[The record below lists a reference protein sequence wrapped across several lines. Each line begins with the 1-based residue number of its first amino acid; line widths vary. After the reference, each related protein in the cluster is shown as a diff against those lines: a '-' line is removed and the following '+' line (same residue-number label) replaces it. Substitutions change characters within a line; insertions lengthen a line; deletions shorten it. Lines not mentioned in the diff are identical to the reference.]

1 MNILGL
7 GKGGCAIADLFS
19 QYPEYKVFKA
29 DSGLKGKNCFNIPAC
44 KTIEE
49 YEENLLEFKPL
60 SKLKGET
67 LFIMC
72 GGGNISGAALR
83 LLEQIKHTSI
93 MILYIRPDPNLIS
106 AEIAVKDRAIFGIL
120 QEFTRSG
127 LFKKMLLISNPQ
139 VENLLGGLSIM
150 EYYDSLNKVI
160 VSTIHMVN
168 YLLTAKDVFG
178 KMSAER
184 DVDRISTVGILNV
197 EDGTENYLYNL
208 ASARQ
213 KVFLYAVKQ
222 EDLTTNKELIK
233 LIQQQT
239 RNSYS
244 GTELDISY
252 KITTTNYES
261 NFVYIISNTNIIQQ

>member
-1 MNILGL
+1 MNVLGL

-19 QYPEYKVFKA
+19 QYPEYKVYKA
-29 DSGLKGKNCFNIPAC
+29 DAGLKGKNCFNIPTC

-49 YEENLLEFKPL
+49 YEEKLPEFKPL

-67 LFIMC
+67 MFVLC
-72 GGGNISGAALR
+72 GGGNVSGASLR
-83 LLEQIKHTSI
+83 LLEQIKHTQI
-93 MILYIRPDPNLIS
+93 TILYVRPDPNLIS
-106 AEIAVKDRAIFGIL
+106 AEIATKDRVTFSIL

-127 LFKKMLLISNPQ
+127 LFKKMVVISNSQ

-160 VSTIHMVN
+160 VSTIHMIN

-178 KMSAER
+178 KMTAER

-197 EDGTENYLYNL
+197 EEGTENYLYNL
-208 ASARQ
+208 SSARQ
-213 KVFLYAVKQ
+213 KLFLYAIK
-222 EDLTTNKELIK
+222 EDDLTTNKELIK
-233 LIQQQT
+233 MIQQQT

-261 NFVYIISNTNIIQQ
+261 NFVYIISNTNIIQE

>member
-1 MNILGL
+1 MNVIGL

-19 QYPEYKVFKA
+19 QYPEYKVYKA
-29 DSGLKGKNCFNIPAC
+29 DAGLKGKNCFNIPVC

-49 YEENLLEFKPL
+49 YEEKLPEFKPL
-60 SKLKGET
+60 SKLKGDT
-67 LFIMC
+67 LFILC
-72 GGGNISGAALR
+72 GGGNVSGATLR
-83 LLEQIKHTSI
+83 LLEQIKHTQI
-93 MILYIRPDPNLIS
+93 TILYIRPDPNLIS
-106 AEIAVKDRAIFGIL
+106 AEIATKDRAIFGIL

-160 VSTIHMVN
+160 VSTIHMIN

-178 KMSAER
+178 KMTAER

-197 EDGTENYLYNL
+197 EEGIENYLYNL
-208 ASARQ
+208 SSARQ

-222 EDLTTNKELIK
+222 DDLTTNKELIK
-233 LIQQQT
+233 MIQQQT

-261 NFVYIISNTNIIQQ
+261 NFVYIISNTNIIQE

>member
-29 DSGLKGKNCFNIPAC
+29 DVNLKGKNCLSIPAS

-49 YEENLLEFKPL
+49 YEENLPQFAKL
-60 SKLKGET
+60 SKLKGST
-67 LFIMC
+67 LFIIC
-72 GGGNISGAALR
+72 GGGNISGATLK
-83 LLEQIKHTSI
+83 LLEQVKHTEI
-93 MILYIRPDPNLIS
+93 TILYVRPDPSLIS
-106 AEIAVKDRAIFGIL
+106 SEILTKDKVVFGIL

-127 LFKKMLLISNPQ
+127 LFKRMFMISNSQ
-139 VENLLGGLSIM
+139 VENLLGGLSIA

-178 KMSAER
+178 KMSAQRE
-184 DVDRISTVGILNV
+184 VDRISTIGILNM

-208 ASARQ
+208 SSSRQ

-222 EDLTTNKELIK
+222 DDLTTNKDLIK
-233 LIQQQT
+233 MIQQQT

-261 NFVYIISNTNIIQQ
+261 NFVYIISNTNIIQE

>member
-29 DSGLKGKNCFNIPAC
+29 DAGLKGKNCFNIPVC

-49 YEENLLEFKPL
+49 YEEKLPEFKPL

-67 LFIMC
+67 LFVLC

-83 LLEQIKHTSI
+83 LLEQVKHTTI
-93 MILYIRPDPNLIS
+93 TVLYVRPDPNLIS
-106 AEIAVKDRAIFGIL
+106 SEIATKDRSIFGIL

-184 DVDRISTVGILNV
+184 DVDRISTVGIFNI

-208 ASARQ
+208 LSSRQ
-213 KVFLYAVKQ
+213 KFFLYAVKH
-222 EDLTTNKELIK
+222 EDLTTNKELIR

-261 NFVYIISNTNIIQQ
+261 NFVYIISNTNIIQE

>member
-7 GKGGCAIADLFS
+7 GKGGCAIADLFA
-19 QYPEYKVFKA
+19 QYPEYKVYKV
-29 DSGLKGKNCFNIPAC
+29 DTGLKGKNCLNIPAC

-49 YEENLLEFKPL
+49 YEDKLPEFKPL

-67 LFIMC
+67 MFIVC
-72 GGGNISGAALR
+72 GGGNVSGATLK
-83 LLEQIKHTSI
+83 LLEQVKQTEITV
-93 MILYIRPDPNLIS
+93 LYVRPDLNLIS
-106 AEIAVKDRAIFGIL
+106 TEIATKDRVVFNIL

-127 LFKKMLLISNPQ
+127 LFKKMLLISNSQ

-160 VSTIHMVN
+160 VSTIHMTN

-178 KMSAER
+178 KMTAER
-184 DVDRISTVGILNV
+184 DVDRISTIGILNS

-208 ASARQ
+208 SSARQ

-222 EDLTTNKELIK
+222 DDLTTNKELIK
-233 LIQQQT
+233 MIQQQT
-239 RNSYS
+239 KNSYS

>member
-1 MNILGL
+1 MNVLGL

-19 QYPEYKVFKA
+19 QYPEYKTYKV
-29 DSGLKGKNCFNIPAC
+29 DVGLRGKNCFNVPIC

-49 YEENLLEFKPL
+49 YEEKLPEFKLL

-67 LFIMC
+67 MFVLC
-72 GGGNISGAALR
+72 GGGNISGATLR
-83 LLEQIKHTSI
+83 LLEQIKHTQI
-93 MILYIRPDPNLIS
+93 TILYVRPDPNLIS
-106 AEIAVKDRAIFGIL
+106 AEIATKDRVTFNVL

-127 LFKKMLLISNPQ
+127 LFKKMVVISNSQ

-160 VSTIHMVN
+160 VSTIHMTN

-178 KMSAER
+178 KMTAER

-197 EDGTENYLYNL
+197 EEGTENYLYNL
-208 ASARQ
+208 SSARQ
-213 KVFLYAVKQ
+213 KLFLYAIK
-222 EDLTTNKELIK
+222 EDDLTTNKELIK
-233 LIQQQT
+233 MIQQQT

-261 NFVYIISNTNIIQQ
+261 NFVYIISNTNIIQE

>member
-1 MNILGL
+1 MTILGL

-29 DSGLKGKNCFNIPAC
+29 DTGLKGKNCFNIPTC
-44 KTIEE
+44 KTIED
-49 YEENLLEFKPL
+49 YEEKLPEFKTL
-60 SKLKGET
+60 AKLKGET
-67 LFIMC
+67 LFVLC
-72 GGGNISGAALR
+72 GGGNVSGASLR
-83 LLEQIKHTSI
+83 LLEQVKHTDI
-93 MILYIRPDPNLIS
+93 TVLYIRPDPNLIS
-106 AEIAVKDRAIFGIL
+106 AEIAIKDRAIFGIL

-178 KMSAER
+178 KISAER

-222 EDLTTNKELIK
+222 DDLTTNKELIK
-233 LIQQQT
+233 MIQQQT

-261 NFVYIISNTNIIQQ
+261 NFVYIISNTNIIQE

>member
-29 DSGLKGKNCFNIPAC
+29 DAGLKGKNCFNIPTC

-49 YEENLLEFKPL
+49 YEEKLPEFKPL
-60 SKLKGET
+60 AKLKGET
-67 LFIMC
+67 LFVLC

-83 LLEQIKHTSI
+83 LLEQVKHTDI
-93 MILYIRPDPNLIS
+93 TVLYIRPDPNLIS

-261 NFVYIISNTNIIQQ
+261 NFVYIISNTNIIQE

>member
-7 GKGGCAIADLFS
+7 GKGGCAIADLFA

-29 DSGLKGKNCFNIPAC
+29 DVGLKGKNCFNVPLS

-49 YEENLLEFKPL
+49 YEEKLPEFKPL
-60 SKLKGET
+60 NKLKGET
-67 LFIMC
+67 MFVVC
-72 GGGNISGAALR
+72 GGGNVSGASLR
-83 LLEQIKHTSI
+83 LLEQIKHTEI
-93 MILYIRPDPNLIS
+93 TVLFIRPDPNLIS
-106 AEIAVKDRAIFGIL
+106 AEIATKDKVVFNIL

-160 VSTIHMVN
+160 VSTIHMIN

-178 KMSAER
+178 KMTAER
-184 DVDRISTVGILNV
+184 DVDRISTVGILNL
-197 EDGTENYLYNL
+197 EEGIENYLYNL
-208 ASARQ
+208 STPRQ
-213 KVFLYAVKQ
+213 KVFLYAVK
-222 EDLTTNKELIK
+222 EDDLTTNKELIK
-233 LIQQQT
+233 MIQQQT

-261 NFVYIISNTNIIQQ
+261 NFVYIISNTNIIQE